1 MFIEMNDL
9 PLDTVDCEL
18 KAKGVETEIIGS
30 GRVQPD
36 AVVRMDFDIARRLPL
51 FKNGLEVWFDGHAEP
66 WRHLLM
72 AVVVR
77 QHDAQIIRLI

>member
-18 KAKGVETEIIGS
+18 KPERVETEIVGS

-36 AVVRMDFDIARRLPL
+36 AVVRMDFDVASRLPL
-51 FKNGLEVWFDGHAEP
+51 FEHGLKVGFDGHTEP
-66 WRHLLM
+66 RRHLLM
-72 AVVVR
+72 AVVIR
-77 QHDAQIIRLI
+77 QNDAQIIRFL